1 MIAPYL
7 LRLLCLCLAAF
18 FVIHFLVGLAVAVS
32 GPAAVRAARR
42 IRPRPAAR
50 FLLALRLLPAL
61 LALFLVA
68 GLCVPSYLWLEPD
81 NNAEEIG
88 SLCLISALLAAAIC
102 TISVVRGVRATV
114 RSARLAREC
123 RLLGRL
129 TTVPGSQL
137 PVWTLNSSAPFLALV
152 GVFASRVAVS
162 GSVIHALSPSQ
173 LAAALRHEAAH
184 RASRDNLKRL
194 LLLLAPGLLPGFRG
208 FDAIE
213 RGWARFTEWAA
224 DDEAAAG
231 NDRLSLSLAAA
242 LVRVARMGGSLDPL
256 PLSISFLGDS
266 REISARVDR
275 LLNPTPPVAAALPFG
290 KALVALSVACASGCA
305 VAVLR
310 PATLVSAHRI
320 LERLIN

>member
-18 FVIHFLVGLAVAVS
+18 FVIHFLVGLAVAIS

-42 IRPRPAAR
+42 MRPRAAAR

-61 LALFLVA
+61 LALFLIV
-68 GLCVPSYLWLEPD
+68 GICVPSYLWLEPD

-88 SLCLISALLAAAIC
+88 NLCLISALLAAAIC
-102 TISVVRGVRATV
+102 TISIVRSVRATV
-114 RSARLAREC
+114 RSVRLAREC

-129 TTVPGSQL
+129 SAVPGAHL

-152 GVFASRVAVS
+152 GVFTSRVAVS
-162 GSVIHALSPSQ
+162 RSVIHAFSPSQ

-194 LLLLAPGLLPGFRG
+194 LILLAPGLLPGLRG
-208 FDAIE
+208 FDTIE
-213 RGWARFTEWAA
+213 RSWARFTEWAA
-224 DDEAAAG
+224 DDEAVAG

-242 LVRVARMGGSLDPL
+242 LVRIARMGGSLDPL
-256 PLSISFLGDS
+256 PLSTSFLGDS

-275 LLNPTPPVAAALPFG
+275 LLNSTPPVAAAPPRRGAMLAVCA
-290 KALVALSVACASGCA
+290 ALASGCA
-305 VAVLR
+305 VAMLR
-310 PATLVSAHRI
+310 PATLESAHRI